1 VVHGD
6 VNGNLGPTEA
16 YRQAIEGALFLLRR
30 VYDAIGTKRTYRD
43 VWLFVR
49 FQGEADMRD
58 GAASTS
64 SVVNDRPS
72 ARIRI
77 SLPVH

>member
-49 FQGEADMRD
+49 FWGEADMHD
-58 GAASTS
+58 HAATTAL
-64 SVVNDRPS
+64 VANDPQRT
-72 ARIRI
+72 
-77 SLPVH
+77 